1 MARSSVAQTDNE
13 DQVIADMDWM
23 DWEEESYRE
32 GCAYA

>member
-13 DQVIADMDWM
+13 DQVIGDM